1 MIFTRRLADGYVV
14 TDRKSVLDLNAIHMF
29 LSQQSYWAGDRPRA
43 VTEAAIAG
51 SLCMGLYTPD
61 GTQAGFARLV
71 TDRATMAH
79 LSDVFVLP
87 DHRGGGHGKAL
98 VEALL
103 FHPAL
108 KTVRRWS
115 LSTADAHGLYA
126 RYGFGPFHEPEK
138 QMIRMVPAID
148 QA

>member
-1 MIFTRRLADGYVV
+1 MVFTRRLPDGYFV
-14 TDRKSVLDLNAIHMF
+14 TDRKSLLDVEVIHTF
-29 LSQQSYWAGDRPRA
+29 LSQESYWAQNRPRA

-51 SLCMGLYTPD
+51 SLCVGLYTPD
-61 GTQAGFARLV
+61 SVQAGFARVV

-87 DHRGGGHGKAL
+87 PHRGHGHGQAL

-108 KTVRRWS
+108 RTVRRWT
-115 LSTADAHGLYA
+115 LATADAHLLYA
-126 RYGFGPFHEPEK
+126 RYGFGPYLEPEK
-138 QMIRMVPAID
+138 QMIRMVAPAIP
-148 QA
+148 